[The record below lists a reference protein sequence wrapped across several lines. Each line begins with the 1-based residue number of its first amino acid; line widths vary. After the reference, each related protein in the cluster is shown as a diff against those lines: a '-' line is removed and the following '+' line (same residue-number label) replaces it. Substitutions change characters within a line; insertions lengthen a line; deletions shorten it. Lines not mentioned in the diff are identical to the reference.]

1 MGSNGRRFSNSS
13 KPHEKPEYNGH
24 SGKIVSYN
32 KENGRYG
39 VKFIMKGELE
49 CDDQTISLAIQ
60 RGNIARDVSEPSEK
74 KAKDNGATG
83 GMSAR
88 ADQIKEKMDK
98 YTKLLQDPEIAEMV
112 EKNPKLG
119 EAVKDVQANPMN
131 FMKYMMDKYTK
142 LLQDPEI
149 AEMVE

>member
-1 MGSNGRRFSNSS
+1 MY
-13 KPHEKPEYNGH
+13 P
-24 SGKIVSYN
+24 
-32 KENGRYG
+32 
-39 VKFIMKGELE
+39 FIILR
-49 CDDQTISLAIQ
+49 LYF

-131 FMKYMMDKYTK
+131 FMKYMMDPEMAPFIQKAMSK
-142 LLQDPEI
+142 LKGMAQSDLSMWDCTSLKNT
-149 AEMVE
+149 

>member
-1 MGSNGRRFSNSS
+1 MILCF
-13 KPHEKPEYNGH
+13 Y
-24 SGKIVSYN
+24 
-32 KENGRYG
+32 
-39 VKFIMKGELE
+39 F
-49 CDDQTISLAIQ
+49 
-60 RGNIARDVSEPSEK
+60 RGNIARDGSEPSEK

-83 GMSAR
+83 GMSAK

-131 FMKYMMDKYTK
+131 FMKYMMDPEMAPFIQKAMSK
-142 LLQDPEI
+142 LKGMAQSDFS
-149 AEMVE
+149 M